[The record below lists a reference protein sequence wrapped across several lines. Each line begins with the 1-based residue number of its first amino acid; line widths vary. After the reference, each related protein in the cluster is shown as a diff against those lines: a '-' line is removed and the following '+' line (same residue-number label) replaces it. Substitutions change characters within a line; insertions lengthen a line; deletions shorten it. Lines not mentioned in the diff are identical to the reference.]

1 MYQFNEIFFLF
12 DSLDSDFGQP
22 NFEFS
27 ALKTRVPT
35 AQVSFF
41 PAKNHNAG
49 FFRGP
54 WTFLFSEKKP
64 TKFGFFGRFLGIDRK
79 LLKFYLHKT
88 NFNLFFIHFKLF
100 LTTKI
105 IKKKKI
111 VLFEK
116 NMRNFLSAEVRSVKN
131 LLIKMQ

>member
-54 WTFLFSEKKP
+54 WTFLFSEKSP
-64 TKFGFFGRFLGIDRK
+64 R
-79 LLKFYLHKT
+79 
-88 NFNLFFIHFKLF
+88 NLA
-100 LTTKI
+100 
-105 IKKKKI
+105 
-111 VLFEK
+111 
-116 NMRNFLSAEVRSVKN
+116 SSSVFWG
-131 LLIKMQ
+131 LIENC